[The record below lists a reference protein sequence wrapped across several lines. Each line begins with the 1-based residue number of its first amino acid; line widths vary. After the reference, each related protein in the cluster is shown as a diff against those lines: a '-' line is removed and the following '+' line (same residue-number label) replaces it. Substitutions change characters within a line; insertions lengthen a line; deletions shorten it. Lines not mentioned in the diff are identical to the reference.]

1 VIGDEL
7 AAQLT
12 GGVRWTASM
21 QRALEDGVTDF
32 VELGP
37 GEALV
42 GMIKRIDRAANRHSV
57 GDPAGVAAFVEWW
70 QSR

>member
-1 VIGDEL
+1 
-7 AAQLT
+7 
-12 GGVRWTASM
+12 VRWTSSI
-21 QRALEDGVTDF
+21 QRALVDGVTEY

-42 GMIKRIDRAANRHSV
+42 GMIRRIDRNANRHSV

-70 QSR
+70 QARYNGA